1 MLGNK
6 LTGHQLDF
14 SSSDF
19 FLWTGVMSADF
30 KIDNRYARNDRFI
43 RATTDIRASAD
54 FASVSSKEF
63 LDIWATIEAD
73 SL

>member
-1 MLGNK
+1 
-6 LTGHQLDF
+6 
-14 SSSDF
+14 
-19 FLWTGVMSADF
+19 MSADF
-30 KIDNRYARNDRFI
+30 KIDNKYARNDRFI